1 MTEQK
6 RFSGYETVV
15 DLSDEDAEL
24 THVQKGSPC
33 GEYLRRFWHPVLLS
47 DELEDLPKLIKILG
61 EELVLFRDKS
71 GDIGLLHKHCAHRG
85 ASLEYGIVAEHGIIC
100 CYHGWHYNIDGSLI
114 SAGSE
119 PANSPIHKRVVQGA
133 YPTYEY
139 EGIIFAYLG
148 PIDVKGN
155 FPDFPKFDTLINS
168 DAEKIPFSITT
179 HCNWLQVYEN
189 TQDPIHVLH
198 LHARSSGIQFG
209 VASGVDQIIDYRET
223 PIGLINVQTRKV
235 DKNIWVR
242 CTESIM
248 PNMNQGGAI
257 WEEAEKEKFLIRS
270 AFSRW
275 MVPLDNFTTKTIG
288 WRFFSKE
295 LDPRDQG
302 DKSKVG
308 IESIDFVGQTKFER
322 SYEESQLQPGDY
334 EAQVSQ
340 RTIAR
345 HNLENLAS
353 SDRGVV
359 KIRELIRKN
368 IRASIE
374 DKNINYIPYNQKNEI
389 PTYVQDTVIKSNLDF
404 SKQREFSKKLVD
416 QLLED
421 FKLSLDERRRNIYI
435 FCENFKKN
443 NC

>member
-1 MTEQK
+1 
-6 RFSGYETVV
+6 
-15 DLSDEDAEL
+15 
-24 THVQKGSPC
+24 
-33 GEYLRRFWHPVLLS
+33 
-47 DELEDLPKLIKILG
+47 
-61 EELVLFRDKS
+61 
-71 GDIGLLHKHCAHRG
+71 
-85 ASLEYGIVAEHGIIC
+85 
-100 CYHGWHYNIDGSLI
+100 
-114 SAGSE
+114 
-119 PANSPIHKRVVQGA
+119 
-133 YPTYEY
+133 
-139 EGIIFAYLG
+139 
-148 PIDVKGN
+148 
-155 FPDFPKFDTLINS
+155 
-168 DAEKIPFSITT
+168 
-179 HCNWLQVYEN
+179 
-189 TQDPIHVLH
+189 
-198 LHARSSGIQFG
+198 
-209 VASGVDQIIDYRET
+209 
-223 PIGLINVQTRKV
+223 
-235 DKNIWVR
+235 
-242 CTESIM
+242 
-248 PNMNQGGAI
+248 
-257 WEEAEKEKFLIRS
+257 
-270 AFSRW
+270 
-275 MVPLDNFTTKTIG
+275 MVPLDNITTKTIG

-421 FKLSLDERRRNIYI
+421 FKLSLDEEEEIYI
-435 FCENFKKN
+435 FL
-443 NC
+443 